1 MNKELYTQNAN
12 RIKPFLSDYVSEITK
27 PTKVK
32 NQYICPLCNSG
43 AGKNGTGA
51 FTIYPETNSY
61 YCYACGRGGDIF
73 SLYSAVNHTDFK
85 EAAERLSEKYNRNF
99 NDLKPAQSFHQQ
111 QTEQVQKD
119 YTKLFQY
126 AETRL
131 TETDYLNK
139 RGIPAEIQ
147 KRFKCGYIPDFNYGN
162 NQKIPAIIIP
172 TSNYSFICR
181 STTGNIKQKR
191 GKSHILNS
199 SALTAPYCFV
209 VEGEIDCMSVYSCSH
224 NFPCIA
230 TGSTSNI
237 RKIFDYN
244 VKNTVLIIAMDNDEA
259 GRQASKELEELCIE
273 HETPFITASDIWND
287 CKDANELLVKDCTR
301 LTENLKKYA
310 TQAKNF
316 DRVAF
321 KHKQQIKEKISIEQ
335 VKAKTAE
342 PAPEQWEKPLSFDK
356 PEKLSEFPL
365 YALPELLQEYLH
377 AVCEFVQ
384 VPHEMAVLPLLS
396 VLATAVQGK
405 ALVKHPFNSHT
416 QPLNLYTIT
425 AAVPG
430 ERKSGTLT
438 EFLKPLIEYQ
448 NEYNEKHAPDI
459 EKYKTERAFLE
470 KQRNNAINGK
480 KPDLQRAKDIAGQI
494 ARLTPV
500 YEMILNVS
508 DVTPEALAFELS
520 CQSEKMGILDHES
533 GIFDILSGLYSGR
546 KPNIDIFLKGYDGDP
561 YSVLRRGTGNILLKN
576 PLLTIGIMTQPEKL
590 ATAVKNKEFMGRG
603 LMHRFLFAFP
613 EKQERINISSPD
625 IPEDLAKLYRNV
637 VKILLDRQKSN
648 SAVVM
653 QFEENTKDLFE
664 SYHSHIQ
671 QLKRDAECNPDF
683 QEWLSKHFSRALR
696 IAGVLHLF
704 NSSPN
709 EKINALTVQRAIKIA
724 EWAESYARK
733 ALCECISESQE
744 DVNAKYVLEKIKS
757 SKAVELSKT
766 EIVRKCRKLNNAECA
781 EALTMLADM
790 NYIHIK
796 IAKTGGRSKE
806 LINLNP
812 EIAEKHV

>member
-147 KRFKCGYIPDFNYGN
+147 KRFGCGYIPDFNYGN
-162 NQKIPAIIIP
+162 NQKIPVIIIP

-209 VEGEIDCMSVYSCSH
+209 VEGEIDCMSVYSCGH

-237 RKIFDYN
+237 RKIFDYD

-259 GRQASKELEELCIE
+259 GRQATKELDKLCIE

-287 CKDANELLVKDCTR
+287 CKDANELLVKDR
-301 LTENLKKYA
+301 ARFTENLKKYA

-321 KHKQQIKEKISIEQ
+321 KHNQQIKGKINIEQ
-335 VKAKTAE
+335 VKSKSVA
-342 PAPEQWEKPLSFDK
+342 PAQEQWEKPLSFDK
-356 PEKLSEFPL
+356 PEKLPDFPL

-377 AVCEFVQ
+377 VVCEFVQ

-396 VLATAVQGK
+396 VLATTVQGK
-405 ALVKHPFNSHT
+405 AVVKHPFNSHT
-416 QPLNLYTIT
+416 QPLNIYTIT

-438 EFLKPLIEYQ
+438 EFLKPLTEYQ
-448 NEYNEKHAPDI
+448 TEYNEKHAPDI
-459 EKYKTERAFLE
+459 EKYKTELAFLE
-470 KQRNNAINGK
+470 RQRNNAINGK
-480 KPDLQRAKDIAGQI
+480 NPDLQRAKNIAEQI

-500 YEMILNVS
+500 NELILNVS
-508 DVTPEALAFELS
+508 DVTPEALAFELAR
-520 CQSEKMGILDHES
+520 QDEKMGILDHEG

-546 KPNIDIFLKGYDGDP
+546 TPNIDIFLKGYDGDH
-561 YSVLRRGTGNILLKN
+561 YNVLRRGNGNILLKN

-590 ATAVKNKEFMGRG
+590 ATAVKNKEFMSRG
-603 LMHRFLFAFP
+603 LMHRFLFSFP
-613 EKQERINISSPD
+613 EKQDMINISSPD
-625 IPEDLAKLYRNV
+625 IPSELSRVYGNII
-637 VKILLDRQKSN
+637 KILLERQKDKLIPI
-648 SAVVM
+648 M
-653 QFEENTKDLFE
+653 QFDEETKDLFIA
-664 SYHSHIQ
+664 YHDHIQ
-671 QLKRDAECNPDF
+671 QLKRESEHSSDF
-683 QEWLSKHFSRALR
+683 QEWLSKHFSRSLR
-696 IAGVLHLF
+696 IAGILHLF
-704 NSSPN
+704 ESSPDK
-709 EKINALTVQRAIKIA
+709 KINALTVQRAVKIS
-724 EWAESYARK
+724 EWSEAHARK
-733 ALCECISESQE
+733 ALCESISESDE
-744 DVNAKYVLEKIKS
+744 DRNAKYVLEKIKS
-757 SKAVELSKT
+757 SKASELSKR
-766 EIVRKCRKLNNAECA
+766 ELRRKCRKLSPTEFS
-781 EALTMLADM
+781 EVFEILVEM
-790 NYIHIK
+790 NCIRVEPKKTVGKTQEIIK
-796 IAKTGGRSKE
+796 V
-806 LINLNP
+806 NP
-812 EIAEKHV
+812 KI

>member
-1 MNKELYTQNAN
+1 MNKELYTQKAN
-12 RIKPFLSDYVSEITK
+12 EIKPFLADYAREITK

-43 AGKNGTGA
+43 AGKKGTGA
-51 FTIYPETNSY
+51 FTVYPETNSY
-61 YCYACGRGGDIF
+61 YCYSCGRGGDIF
-73 SLYSAVNHTDFK
+73 SLYSAVNGINFN
-85 EAAERLSEKYNRNF
+85 ESANRLAEKYNVDF
-99 NDLKPAQSFHQQ
+99 NLSNPAQTFHQQ
-111 QTEQVQKD
+111 EPEQVQKD

-126 AETRL
+126 AETCL
-131 TETDYLNK
+131 SGTDYLTK
-139 RGIPAEIQ
+139 RGIPSEIQ
-147 KRFKCGYIPDFNYGN
+147 KRFRCGYISDFNYGN
-162 NQKIPAIIIP
+162 NKKIPSVIIP
-172 TSNYSFICR
+172 TSDYSFICR
-181 STTGNIKQKR
+181 STTENIKQKR
-191 GKSHILNS
+191 GKSHIFNT
-199 SALTAPYCFV
+199 SALTAAYCFV
-209 VEGEIDCMSVYSCSH
+209 VEGEIDCMSVYSCGY

-237 RKIFDYN
+237 KKIFDYDAS
-244 VKNTVLIIAMDNDEA
+244 KTVLIIAMDNDEA
-259 GRQASKELEELCIE
+259 GQKAAKELEKLCIE
-273 HETPFITASDIWND
+273 HETPFINAPDIWEN
-287 CKDANELLVKDCTR
+287 CKDCNELLQKDR
-301 LTENLKKYA
+301 PKLTENLKKYS
-310 TQAKNF
+310 TQAKNLNRDEF
-316 DRVAF
+316 I
-321 KHKQQIKEKISIEQ
+321 QQIKERNRPEQ
-335 VKAKTAE
+335 TKEQTAS
-342 PAPEQWEKPLSFDK
+342 PAPEKWEKPLTFDK
-356 PEKLSEFPL
+356 PEKLPDFPL

-405 ALVKHPFNSHT
+405 ALVKHPYNSHT

-448 NEYNEKHAPDI
+448 NEYNEKHKEDI
-459 EKYKTERAFLE
+459 EKYKTELAFLE
-470 KQRNNAINGK
+470 KQRLNAIKGK
-480 KPDLQRAKDIAGQI
+480 NPDLQHAKDIAGQI
-494 ARLTPV
+494 AKLKPV

-546 KPNIDIFLKGYDGDP
+546 TPNIDIFLKGYDGDP
-561 YSVLRRGTGNILLKN
+561 YNVLRRGAGNILLKN

-590 ATAVKNKEFMGRG
+590 SEAVKNKEFMGRG

-637 VKILLDRQKSN
+637 IKILLERQKSN
-648 SAVVM
+648 SVVVM

-724 EWAESYARK
+724 EWAESHARK